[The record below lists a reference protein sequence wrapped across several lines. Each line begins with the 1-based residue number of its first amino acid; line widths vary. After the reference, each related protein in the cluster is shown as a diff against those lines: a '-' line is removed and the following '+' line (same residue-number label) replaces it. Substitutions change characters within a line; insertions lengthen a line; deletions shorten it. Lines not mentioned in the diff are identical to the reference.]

1 MTVAVAVTV
10 SGRCQTVLVLLVVA
24 VSVGF
29 ADVIGIGARGAA
41 GIIGT
46 VGAGLLDD
54 PVEIVKETVAVAVDV
69 AVTVDVIIIVLV
81 AVAVILAVFKV
92 SVSSGVDLDLDLI
105 DCKGRCFR
113 LFGGRGVLSIEPFVN
128 HQDKVSQQEKLDGW
142 RLYWF
147 CTAPRDSLE

>member
-1 MTVAVAVTV
+1 MTVADAVT
-10 SGRCQTVLVLLVVA
+10 GRCQTVLVFFVVA

-54 PVEIVKETVAVAVDV
+54 PVEIVKETVAVD
-69 AVTVDVIIIVLV
+69 VTVDILVI
-81 AVAVILAVFKV
+81 VAVILAVFNV
-92 SVSSGVDLDLDLI
+92 SVSSGVDLNLDLI

-128 HQDKVSQQEKLDGW
+128 HQENSKPAGEAGW
-142 RLYWF
+142 MEAVLVLVLY
-147 CTAPRDSLE
+147 CT